1 MITRNNFSKKFIF
14 SLRYF
19 LLEKIKIA
27 LIDEKTNKQP
37 KYIFFIFSEES
48 KQQQKRIFNNE
59 KIETNIVNIPKYK
72 NVDLNIH

>member
-27 LIDEKTNKQP
+27 PRNKETNRQA
-37 KYIFFIFSEES
+37 KYACIFSEVS
-48 KQQQKRIFNNE
+48 K
-59 KIETNIVNIPKYK
+59 
-72 NVDLNIH
+72 

>member
-1 MITRNNFSKKFIF
+1 MENKKKPMITRNNFSKKFIF

-27 LIDEKTNKQP
+27 LSNEETNKQP

-48 KQQQKRIFNNE
+48 K
-59 KIETNIVNIPKYK
+59 
-72 NVDLNIH
+72 

>member
-1 MITRNNFSKKFIF
+1 MITRNIFSKKFIF
-14 SLRYF
+14 QLRYF

-27 LIDEKTNKQP
+27 LTNEETNKLP

-72 NVDLNIH
+72 NVDLNIY

>member
-14 SLRYF
+14 LLRYF

-27 LIDEKTNKQP
+27 PIDEKTNKQP

-48 KQQQKRIFNNE
+48 K
-59 KIETNIVNIPKYK
+59 
-72 NVDLNIH
+72 

>member
-14 SLRYF
+14 SLKYF

-27 LIDEKTNKQP
+27 LSNEEINKQP

-48 KQQQKRIFNNE
+48 K
-59 KIETNIVNIPKYK
+59 
-72 NVDLNIH
+72 